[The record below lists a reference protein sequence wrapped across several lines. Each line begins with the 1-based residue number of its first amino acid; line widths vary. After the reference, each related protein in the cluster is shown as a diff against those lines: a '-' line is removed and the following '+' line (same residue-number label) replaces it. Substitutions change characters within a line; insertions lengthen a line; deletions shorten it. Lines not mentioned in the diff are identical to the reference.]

1 MQRIFRTAIVLATLP
16 LAACTA
22 RQSTPMVSHGDVV
35 LTRADA
41 AADLKQAMRKLWTEH
56 VVWTRGYIV
65 AAIAGDP
72 SATAAANRL
81 MRNQEDIGN
90 AVATY
95 YGAAAGTALTRLLKD
110 HISIAVDLVAA
121 AKAGDNTKLADADRR
136 WKANAGDIAKLLAGA
151 NPNWPE
157 ANLRMML
164 NDHLALTTEEATARL
179 QKRWDDEARTYDKI
193 FEQALHM
200 ADALTEGIVKQFP
213 AKF

>member
-1 MQRIFRTAIVLATLP
+1 MQKLFRTAFVLAAVP
-16 LAACTA
+16 LVACATPRNTA
-22 RQSTPMVSHGDVV
+22 MVSHGEVAPA
-35 LTRADA
+35 RSDA
-41 AADLKQAMRKLWTEH
+41 AELKQAMRKLWTEH

-110 HISIAVDLVAA
+110 HITIAVDLVAA
-121 AKAGDNTKLADADRR
+121 AKAGDNAKLTDADRR
-136 WKANAGDIAKLLAGA
+136 WKTNAADIAKFLAGA

-157 ANLRMML
+157 ATLRTML

-179 QKRWDDEARTYDKI
+179 QKRWDDEARIYDKI
-193 FEQALHM
+193 FDQALHM
-200 ADALTEGIVKQFP
+200 ADALTDGIVKQFP